1 MIFNDSISTI
11 QLGKDSLFNKWY
23 WENWLFTCRR
33 LKIDPNISPSTSINS
48 KWIKDLHVI
57 HKTLKRL
64 KENIQRTLE
73 NIGIGNAFLNRT
85 LIAHEIR
92 VRIDKCD

>member
-1 MIFNDSISTI
+1 VPKTNIGVTTVSSTNDV
-11 QLGKDSLFNKWY
+11 GKLDIYMEHTETYLC
-23 WENWLFTCRR
+23 L
-33 LKIDPNISPSTSINS
+33 SPSTKINS